1 MKNEQ
6 KELEL
11 KDLNNVVG
19 GTKLEIKEAVVFI
32 QKNFPDVKVGNAGEL
47 NAFLRSIGISKVVSN
62 SAGANKYYDAEGNLM
77 THAEFMQLLRDHA
90 G

>member
-32 QKNFPDVKVGNAGEL
+32 QKNFPDVKVGDAREL

-62 SAGANKYYDAEGNLM
+62 STGANKYYDAEGNLM